1 MLRGGKTFTR
11 SDLMYTCA
19 HCTMYMLKE
28 ENMKTR
34 LDLAD
39 RRPQTCV
46 LRMFSSEGWVS
57 LEPGADQTAT
67 PSSIMAT
74 TLPELPP
81 WSRIHWSSSV
91 FWMRVAPVCRL
102 VLLSGGHV
110 LGFIQLSWRGAS
122 PWLGL
127 WAPPWL
133 GICTLHCTSDI
144 HSFCVCASF
153 KDSDKGSYISSGRGA
168 QWPGWSALGLR
179 LFRCLT
185 RAEQGAEQGRPSE
198 GTMLNNAAVRDK
210 FYPLLA
216 ISLARQAHT
225 SLDKAAGDK
234 KESVVVVR
242 LIGTNFIP
250 SSCGNFTRRQRVAS
264 RGILLLCS

>member
-1 MLRGGKTFTR
+1 
-11 SDLMYTCA
+11 
-19 HCTMYMLKE
+19 
-28 ENMKTR
+28 
-34 LDLAD
+34 
-39 RRPQTCV
+39 
-46 LRMFSSEGWVS
+46 
-57 LEPGADQTAT
+57 
-67 PSSIMAT
+67 
-74 TLPELPP
+74 
-81 WSRIHWSSSV
+81 
-91 FWMRVAPVCRL
+91 MRVAPVSTCAVERWSRIGVYPAFMTQRESL
-102 VLLSGGHV
+102 IGAVSSSVIGH
-110 LGFIQLSWRGAS
+110 
-122 PWLGL
+122 
-127 WAPPWL
+127 
-133 GICTLHCTSDI
+133 LHRTSDI
-144 HSFCVCASF
+144 HSLSVCACF

>member
-74 TLPELPP
+74 TFIFPDSNLPELPP
-81 WSRIHWSSSV
+81 
-91 FWMRVAPVCRL
+91 
-102 VLLSGGHV
+102 
-110 LGFIQLSWRGAS
+110 
-122 PWLGL
+122 
-127 WAPPWL
+127 
-133 GICTLHCTSDI
+133 
-144 HSFCVCASF
+144 
-153 KDSDKGSYISSGRGA
+153 
-168 QWPGWSALGLR
+168 
-179 LFRCLT
+179 
-185 RAEQGAEQGRPSE
+185 
-198 GTMLNNAAVRDK
+198 
-210 FYPLLA
+210 
-216 ISLARQAHT
+216 
-225 SLDKAAGDK
+225 
-234 KESVVVVR
+234 
-242 LIGTNFIP
+242 
-250 SSCGNFTRRQRVAS
+250 
-264 RGILLLCS
+264 